1 MRSPDAGHA
10 DGSNETVDSNQLA
23 VDRRRIIV
31 KRVRECF
38 HMLITAV
45 ICLMVSMV
53 PGKNATAVIVDGNIA
68 SEVLSTRDG
77 QMVDRFTQKFME
89 KIRGLWISGYL
100 KRNRLW
106 KKLFFWLQ
114 GPGDKKAASLL
125 YRDKK
130 TAFEVCSYLK

>member
-1 MRSPDAGHA
+1 M
-10 DGSNETVDSNQLA
+10 
-23 VDRRRIIV
+23 

-53 PGKNATAVIVDGNIA
+53 PGKYATAVIVDGQVV
-68 SEVLSTRDG
+68 SEALSTRDG
-77 QMVDRFTQKFME
+77 RMVDRFTQRCMDKV
-89 KIRGLWISGYL
+89 RGLWISGYL

-114 GPGDKKAASLL
+114 GPGDTKAASLL
-125 YRDKK
+125 YRNKK
-130 TAFEVCSYLK
+130 TAFGST